1 MGITL
6 SRDTL
11 ILVSSSK
18 IIRILSNSTVTDDLV
33 TVLLESIAKLL
44 HF

>member
-11 ILVSSSK
+11 LVSSSK